1 LPYPHFKSNDKWE
14 STQPQILA
22 TYPVQVANP
31 RILIL
36 TAGFGDGHN
45 SAAKHLAEALDSHV
59 DVCVADPCDLGSPR
73 TNRFLSGAYREITTY
88 TPRVWKWIY
97 DSTDRQDFTK
107 PLPFLKKTED
117 ALGKLLKAFR
127 PDLVVSTY
135 PFYPYPLDRH
145 FETLPRVPIITVVTD
160 SMKVNAAWTRS
171 PSDHFLVTDPHT
183 ASSLEQNGVS
193 GEKIIVTG
201 FPVSSR
207 FEALP
212 PVDQSASIDPFRVL
226 FFPTARS
233 PHVKSIMRSVLESP
247 GLPTEITVVLG
258 RNVRRL
264 YRRAQELKQEFPGRV
279 KLKGWT
285 KQVPELLSSHHLV
298 IGKAGGATVHESIA
312 AQCPMLVHHI
322 VPGQE
327 EGNIDLLEKL
337 GIGSLATEANEIKS
351 AIAGLLADD
360 AALWRAQKERLAIHA
375 RPAASQDAAEF
386 ILSLLPKK

>member
-1 LPYPHFKSNDKWE
+1 V
-14 STQPQILA
+14 A
-22 TYPVQVANP
+22 TP

-45 SAAKHLAEALDSHV
+45 SAAKHLAEALDSHA
-59 DVCVADPCDLGSPR
+59 DACVADPCDLGSPK
-73 TNRFLSGAYREITTY
+73 TNRLLSRAYREITTY

-212 PVDQSASIDPFRVL
+212 PVNQSASIDPFRVL